1 MVVQLTTLS
10 LPTPVEVELGCDNI
24 KFLKMED
31 YLNILVNGRKPQ
43 KLKSKRNATLNLNW
57 L

>member
-1 MVVQLTTLS
+1 MVQLTTLS

-31 YLNILVNGRKPQ
+31 YLNFMKIDDLIYLGEGRHNFFQ
-43 KLKSKRNATLNLNW
+43 
-57 L
+57 

>member
-1 MVVQLTTLS
+1 MKTS
-10 LPTPVEVELGCDNI
+10 F
-24 KFLKMED
+24 FLQMED
-31 YLNILVNGRKPQ
+31 DLNILVNGRKPQ